1 MTLVMGWISESW
13 TRASQ
18 GFSLRG
24 EMVLEP
30 PVELTCQV
38 GGHVFHHGALKTA
51 SGGWAPL
58 NGRAHE
64 SVITGL
70 VG

>member
-1 MTLVMGWISESW
+1 MTSVMGWIPESW
-13 TRASQ
+13 TQASQ

-24 EMVLEP
+24 GMVLEP

-38 GGHVFHHGALKTA
+38 GGHVFHHGALKTVSRGPA
-51 SGGWAPL
+51 HL
-58 NGRAHE
+58 NSRAYE